1 MIITSKSDA
10 NTSGCLPASVRPRRG
25 IAGLA
30 CRWLPVPPGAASPT
44 LTTSPTMPD
53 TANAED
59 HVKPFV
65 YETLTTKALH
75 FSISEIQSR
84 MQSRRPLALDL
95 DYTRTMM
102 GFLLFNDRPD
112 TIGMIGLGGGSLAKF
127 CRAYLPKARIDVVE
141 INPHVIALRDV
152 FHVPPD
158 DHLFAVRRG
167 DGADFVR
174 SPPHRL
180 DVLMVD
186 GYDPDGIPP
195 ALCSQALRRLPRLTA
210 AGRPAGREP
219 AHGAL
224 RLRPARRAHQ
234 PRLRRPRP
242 RAARPGLRQQ
252 HHLRLR
258 RPPAAA
264 RPDVAASPPP
274 PLRCRR
280 LGRAGAQP
288 RRGSG

>member
-1 MIITSKSDA
+1 
-10 NTSGCLPASVRPRRG
+10 
-25 IAGLA
+25 
-30 CRWLPVPPGAASPT
+30 
-44 LTTSPTMPD
+44 MPD
-53 TANAED
+53 TANAEG

-84 MQSRRPLALDL
+84 MQSLKPLALDL

-102 GFLLFNDRPD
+102 GFLLFNDKPD

-127 CRAYLPKARIDVVE
+127 CRAYLPLARIDVVE

-158 DHLFAVRRG
+158 DARFCVRRG

-186 GYDPDGIPP
+186 GYDADGIPP
-195 ALCSQALRRLPRLTA
+195 ALCSQAFYDDCRDALQAEGLLAVNLHMGHCDYALYVERIRRAFGGQILVVDDRVCGNSIVFACNGRRLQR
-210 AGRPAGREP
+210 
-219 AHGAL
+219 GAMT
-224 RLRPARRAHQ
+224 Q
-234 PRLRRPRP
+234 FRRPRHFDQ
-242 RAARPGLRQQ
+242 AAWEELAPDLADVLAELRK
-252 HHLRLR
+252 
-258 RPPAAA
+258 ATF
-264 RPDVAASPPP
+264 
-274 PLRCRR
+274 
-280 LGRAGAQP
+280 G
-288 RRGSG
+288 